1 MFVYASENNPI
12 EEIKI
17 RDKMMEL
24 VAGGRKGILSDY
36 TVLVLIGKVIRVLEG
51 RCWQSVSVL
60 LMTEKKSQEVKG
72 ILWQ

>member
-24 VAGGRKGILSDY
+24 VAGGIKKG
-36 TVLVLIGKVIRVLEG
+36 
-51 RCWQSVSVL
+51 Q
-60 LMTEKKSQEVKG
+60 KS
-72 ILWQ
+72 L